1 MSVIVDTGPLVA
13 LLNRRDRYHDWAAEQ
28 WSRVVPPL
36 MTCEAVI
43 AEACYLVR
51 GFAGGQTT
59 VLRLI
64 ERGAVDTSFRLMDE
78 TSTVSRLLTKYRD
91 VPMSLADGCL
101 VRMAEQHAGSSV
113 LTMDSD
119 FAVYRKNG
127 RQLIPLV
134 IPGV

>member
-51 GFAGGQTT
+51 GFAGGQTA